1 MGDRRTTHLPDEFTV
16 AMTKSAFPQHLPV
29 SLCGRTLPEKR
40 YVWQEGQEP
49 TCQMCQKIAGRTVE
63 EAT

>member
-16 AMTKSAFPQHLPV
+16 AMLDNSPFLPT
-29 SLCGRTLPEKR
+29 SLCGRTLPER
-40 YVWQEGQEP
+40 RFVWLEGQEP
-49 TCQMCQKIAGRTVE
+49 TCQMCRKIAGRTPE